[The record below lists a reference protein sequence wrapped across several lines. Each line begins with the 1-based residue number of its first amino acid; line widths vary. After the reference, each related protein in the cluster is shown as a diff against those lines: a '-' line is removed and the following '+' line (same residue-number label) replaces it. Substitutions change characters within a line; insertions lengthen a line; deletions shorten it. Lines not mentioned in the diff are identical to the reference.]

1 MAAAASVTSFF
12 LGVAA
17 LWFITRPQGLSAP
30 VFTYFSVDSS
40 INNISF
46 MVFGAEIVILV
57 LMLLY
62 DSISKMR
69 IWRATSNTNTL
80 FYALYSIS
88 LLVYVVL
95 GGVDQSK
102 IILDW
107 PLIVFRSLYSGAF
120 LMAYLTIVRHE
131 AHLEEFLIS
140 EPA

>member
-1 MAAAASVTSFF
+1 
-12 LGVAA
+12 
-17 LWFITRPQGLSAP
+17 
-30 VFTYFSVDSS
+30 
-40 INNISF
+40 
-46 MVFGAEIVILV
+46 
-57 LMLLY
+57 MLLY
-62 DSISKMR
+62 DSISKTPLCP
-69 IWRATSNTNTL
+69 ATRDADAF